1 MAFIQG
7 WSLWR
12 RALLPHDEA
21 EGERIYLM
29 QIEEWMKDVRKG
41 FKIGKFV
48 VEVEKARNSY
58 TTVRDRITR
67 WLEVAMHFVA
77 FGYHLTDNRLFMGKI
92 YYRARKIVSDD
103 LMIRHGPKPVQGQV
117 EFVSTLKR
125 SKNLFSLIRC
135 ILAIICESR
144 HVLQLTGDLNKIALC
159 DSLRDF
165 SRNGRLRRHSS
176 AGEFEESDSDADIL
190 GISQSRTLSYR
201 LRSSPSEL
209 QCLSES
215 EDAFDGSSV
224 DFDVHGEQSPEFETP
239 SKHQIKRAEL
249 RELKERRMFHVLM
262 LVRVMCYFTITA
274 SKGGLLP
281 KISLVTEGFLSMAGA
296 AIAVWKNLPKVI
308 LSR

>member
-1 MAFIQG
+1 MKLNLIEEINSPMTTRRSKKKRLLFRTGQYDGEQLTQEFRLPRRRSALNLRIPSSIQEADSNSEGFDEKDESDASFENEKRERLRKANVLPWYTNILIQFRIVSGKSSARDKIMAFIQG

-41 FKIGKFV
+41 FKVGKFV

-117 EFVSTLKR
+117 EFVSSLKR

-159 DSLRDF
+159 RCRIF
-165 SRNGRLRRHSS
+165 
-176 AGEFEESDSDADIL
+176 
-190 GISQSRTLSYR
+190 QK
-201 LRSSPSEL
+201 RSTS
-209 QCLSES
+209 
-215 EDAFDGSSV
+215 
-224 DFDVHGEQSPEFETP
+224 T
-239 SKHQIKRAEL
+239 
-249 RELKERRMFHVLM
+249 
-262 LVRVMCYFTITA
+262 T
-274 SKGGLLP
+274 
-281 KISLVTEGFLSMAGA
+281 
-296 AIAVWKNLPKVI
+296 
-308 LSR
+308 